1 MTNKDVLYVED
12 FFNWNLNIYDTVSKL
27 MDMATNDDLINVLD
41 GLKGQCEKTMKKA
54 KEVLH

>member
-41 GLKGQCEKTMKKA
+41 GLKDQCEKTMKKA